1 MLFSEAWGKMIHEK
15 IPKVKKTRDTVP
27 LKNYKEDVLIQLVEE
42 IYGSISL
49 HNVGISTPAHR
60 RR

>member
-1 MLFSEAWGKMIHEK
+1 MIHEK
-15 IPKVKKTRDTVP
+15 TPSKKIRDTVP
-27 LKNYKEDVLIQLVEE
+27 LKNCKEDVLIQVVEE

-49 HNVGISTPAHR
+49 HNVGISTPVHR